1 MMPGASEFAVALA
14 IGLVAGT
21 LSGIVGFGASVMMMP
36 VLVILFGPQQ
46 AVPIMAVVSI
56 LVNLSRIVVWWR
68 EIAWRPCLTYAAAA
82 APAAA
87 LGARTLLELSPH
99 VVEAALGAFFLAMI
113 PVRRVLAARNLRLK
127 LWQLAIG
134 GALIGYLT
142 GIVASTGP
150 ISVPVFLA
158 LGLVKGAF
166 LATEAASSLAIYAT
180 KAATF
185 RALGALSWDLAL
197 AGLIIGS
204 SLMVGSI
211 VARRFVLKLDR
222 ERFEWL
228 MDGLLLVSGTAM
240 LWIARA

>member
-1 MMPGASEFAVALA
+1 MPGASEIALVLA

-21 LSGIVGFGASVMMMP
+21 VSGIVGFGASIMMMP

-56 LVNLSRIVVWWR
+56 LVNLSRIAVWWR
-68 EIAWRPCLTYAAAA
+68 EIAWRPCIAYAATA
-82 APAAA
+82 APAAT
-87 LGARTLLELSPH
+87 LGARTLLELPPH
-99 VVEAALGAFFLAMI
+99 VVEAALGAFFLAVI
-113 PVRRVLAARNLRLK
+113 PVRRALAARNLRITL
-127 LWQLAIG
+127 LQLAMA
-134 GALIGYLT
+134 GALIGYVT

-166 LATEAASSLAIYAT
+166 LATEAASSLAIYLS

-185 RALGALSWDLAL
+185 RALGALSSELAL
-197 AGLIIGS
+197 TGLIIGS

-211 VARRFVLKLDR
+211 VARRFVLKLER
-222 ERFEWL
+222 ERFELL
-228 MDGLLLVSGTAM
+228 MDGLLLLSGLTM

>member
-1 MMPGASEFAVALA
+1 MPGPSEFALVLA
-14 IGLVAGT
+14 VGLVAGT
-21 LSGIVGFGASVMMMP
+21 ISGIVGFGASIMVMP

-56 LVNLSRIVVWWR
+56 LANLSRILVWWR
-68 EIAWRPCLTYAAAA
+68 EISWRPCAVYAATA

-87 LGARTLLELSPH
+87 LGARTLLELPPR

-113 PVRRVLAARNLRLK
+113 PARRAVAARNLRMK
-127 LWQLAIG
+127 LWQLAVV

-166 LATEAASSLAIYAT
+166 LATESAASLAIYLS

-185 RALGALSWDLAL
+185 RALGALPSELVV
-197 AGLIIGS
+197 AGLVIGT
-204 SLMVGSI
+204 SLMAGSF
-211 VARRFVLKLDR
+211 VARRFVLRLEP
-222 ERFEWL
+222 ERFRLL
-228 MDGLLLVSGTAM
+228 MDGLLLVSGVTM
-240 LWIARA
+240 LWISRP

>member
-1 MMPGASEFAVALA
+1 MPGPYECALVLA

-21 LSGIVGFGASVMMMP
+21 VSGIVGFGASIIVMP
-36 VLVILFGPQQ
+36 VLVILFGPQR

-56 LVNLSRIVVWWR
+56 LVNLSRILVWWR
-68 EIAWRPCLTYAAAA
+68 EIAWRPSLTYASTA

-87 LGARTLLELSPH
+87 LGARTLLELPPH
-99 VVEAALGAFFLAMI
+99 LVEAALGAFFLAMI
-113 PVRRVLAARNLRLK
+113 PVRRVLAARNLRIT
-127 LWQLAIG
+127 LWQLAIV
-134 GALIGYLT
+134 GALIGYVT

-166 LATEAASSLAIYAT
+166 LATEAASSLAIYVS

-185 RALGALSWDLAL
+185 RALGALSSELAL

-204 SLMVGSI
+204 SLMAGSI
-211 VARRFVLKLDR
+211 IARRFVVKLER
-222 ERFEWL
+222 ERFELL
-228 MDGLLLVSGTAM
+228 MDGLLVVSGSTM
-240 LWIARA
+240 LWFARP